1 MSLNS
6 AFESALLSHIF
17 QNAALA
23 NVGNAAGLP
32 AATAAGSMFV
42 SLHSQDPGKAAANQS
57 IDELDYTGYG
67 RKPGARSAGGWTV
80 SGGNLSNAAV
90 ITMGKNTDGAT
101 QTSTH
106 FGLGFAT
113 SGATTLYLIGTAAL
127 TIATNVNPSFAIG
140 ELDVD
145 VT

>member
-23 NVGNAAGLP
+23 DIGNAAGLP
-32 AATAAGSMFV
+32 AASAAGSVFV
-42 SLHSQDPGKAAANQS
+42 SLHSADPGKAAASQAVN
-57 IDELDYTGYG
+57 ELTYTGYG

-90 ITMGKNTDGAT
+90 ITMGKNTGAS

-113 SGATTLYLIGTAAL
+113 SGATTLYLVGTAAL
-127 TIATNVNPSFAIG
+127 VIGTNVNPSFAIG

-145 VT
+145 IT

>member
-23 NVGNAAGLP
+23 YVGDVAGLP
-32 AATAAGSMFV
+32 ATSAAGSVFV
-42 SLHSQDPGKAAANQS
+42 SLHSADPGKAAASQAVN
-57 IDELDYTGYG
+57 ELTYTGYG

-90 ITMGKNTDGAT
+90 ITMGKNTGAS

-113 SGATTLYLIGTAAL
+113 SGATTLYLVGTAAL
-127 TIATNVNPSFAIG
+127 VIGTNVNPSFAIG

-145 VT
+145 IT

>member
-17 QNAALA
+17 QNAAIA
-23 NVGNAAGLP
+23 NVGDAAGLP
-32 AATAAGSMFV
+32 AASAAGSVFV

-57 IDELDYTGYG
+57 VDELTYTGYG

-80 SGGNLSNAAV
+80 LGGNLSNAAV
-90 ITMGKNTDGAT
+90 ITMGKNTGAS

-127 TIATNVNPSFAIG
+127 VIGTNVNPSFAIG

-145 VT
+145 IT